1 MRFEGTLTKWNDER
15 GFGFITPIPAGQEIF
30 VHVSAF
36 ARDGQRPQ
44 LQEALSFEITLNKD
58 GKKQAV
64 AVHRDRPAPS
74 ASVARERRRPETSE
88 EPRALSSR
96 IVVFVIACALLA
108 AAYWQYDRRSQ
119 RAMAF
124 KAEAAAQALD
134 QPTPAPSATAQPL
147 ASSPF
152 RCDGRQ
158 HCSQMTSCS
167 EAKFFL
173 QSCPSVKMDGNGD
186 GVPCEQQ
193 WCTHPLAK

>member
-15 GFGFITPIPAGQEIF
+15 GFGFITPIPAGQEVF
-30 VHVSAF
+30 VHISAF

-44 LQEALSFEITLNKD
+44 LQEALSFEIAMNKD

-64 AVHRDRPAPS
+64 AVHRNRPASS
-74 ASVARERRRPETSE
+74 APLARERRRTATSH
-88 EPRALSSR
+88 EPRALPSR
-96 IVVFVIACALLA
+96 IVVFIIACALLA
-108 AAYWQYDRRSQ
+108 AAYWHYDRRNQ
-119 RAMAF
+119 RAMAAQ
-124 KAEAAAQALD
+124 AEAAAQVRDL
-134 QPTPAPSATAQPL
+134 PTGAPVATSQPL
-147 ASSPF
+147 ASSPY

-158 HCSQMTSCS
+158 YCSQMTSCS

-173 QSCPSVKMDGNGD
+173 QSCPGVKMDGNGD

>member
-15 GFGFITPIPAGQEIF
+15 GFGFITPIPAGQDIF
-30 VHVSAF
+30 VHASAF

-44 LQEALSFEITLNKD
+44 LQEALSFEITVDKD

-64 AVHRDRPAPS
+64 AVRRDRLASS
-74 ASVARERRRPETSE
+74 ASMARERRRTETSD
-88 EPRALSSR
+88 EPRALPSR

-108 AAYWQYDRRSQ
+108 AAYWHYDRRNQ

-124 KAEAAAQALD
+124 QAEAAAQALD
-134 QPTPAPSATAQPL
+134 QPTPTPFAATQSL

-167 EAKFFL
+167 EAKYFL
-173 QSCPSVKMDGNGD
+173 QNCPGVKMDGNND
-186 GVPCEQQ
+186 GIPCEQQ